1 MNTKKIFFAVVAAA
15 TLLVA
20 SCTSNTASDDTLY
33 EQGIDK
39 TIITKQQGTGNG

>member
-1 MNTKKIFFAVVAAA
+1 MNTKKIFFAVVAAT

-20 SCTSNTASDDTLY
+20 SCTSNTASDDALY

-39 TIITKQQGTGNG
+39 TLINKGNSNG